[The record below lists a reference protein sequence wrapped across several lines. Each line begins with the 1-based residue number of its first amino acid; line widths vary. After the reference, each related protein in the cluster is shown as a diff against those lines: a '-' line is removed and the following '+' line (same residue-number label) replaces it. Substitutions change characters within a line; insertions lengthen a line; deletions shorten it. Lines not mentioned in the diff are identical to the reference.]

1 MVRVGRGVTFAVV
14 CMSLFWIT
22 GCSQPQPDLSAQNAN
37 LAPRPETAGPLV
49 LPQGQSKPGLG
60 GIKVGSRPMGATI
73 MLISE
78 DEGGG
83 FGRPQVRGST
93 PTTITDITPGKYT
106 VHLELNGYKAFQKSV
121 EVKADQTASVT
132 ADLKR

>member
-1 MVRVGRGVTFAVV
+1 MERVGRVAAFALV
-14 CMSLFWIT
+14 CMSLTWMA
-22 GCSQPQPDLSAQNAN
+22 GCTHPQPDMGGQNAN
-37 LAPRPETAGPLV
+37 STPRAETATPLI

-60 GIKVGSRPMGATI
+60 GIKVGSRPTGATI

-93 PTTITDITPGKYT
+93 PTTITDVAPGKYT
-106 VHLELNGYKAFQKSV
+106 VHLELNGYKAFQKSID
-121 EVKADQTASVT
+121 VKADQTASVT

>member
-1 MVRVGRGVTFAVV
+1 MVRAGRGAAVAVV
-14 CMSLFWIT
+14 CLSLFWIT
-22 GCSQPQPDLSAQNAN
+22 GCTQPQPDLNAQNAN
-37 LAPRPETAGPLV
+37 SAPRTEPAAPLI

-73 MLISE
+73 ILISE
-78 DEGGG
+78 DENGVS
-83 FGRPQVRGST
+83 GRPQVRGST
-93 PTTITDITPGKYT
+93 PTTVTDITPGKYT

-121 EVKADQTASVT
+121 DVKADETVSVT

>member
-1 MVRVGRGVTFAVV
+1 MERVGRLAALAVV
-14 CMSLFWIT
+14 CMSLSWIT
-22 GCSQPQPDLSAQNAN
+22 GCTRGQPDPGGQNAN
-37 LAPRPETAGPLV
+37 STARPEPAAPLV
-49 LPQGQSKPGLG
+49 LPQGQSKPGMG

-73 MLISE
+73 ILLSE

-83 FGRPQVRGST
+83 FGKPQVRGST
-93 PTTITDITPGKYT
+93 PTTITDVAPGKYT
-106 VHLELNGYKAFQKSV
+106 VHLELNGYKAFQKSI